1 MDDLFLYLI
10 VEGQYTQK
18 GVSMFR
24 TIRKFCLV
32 SVLALLLVIVLAAS
46 PPFSPTSY
54 ASSSSAASRLS
65 SSIAY
70 ATSTGVTTGWSNVRT
85 GTNTSAQI
93 DHVLAPNTTVTI
105 YDTVSGQIAW
115 GDISTWY
122 RVSPLNSSPLYIY
135 GGLIAVTSGNI
146 NRTNNSAP
154 SGQGKII
161 VVSISQEELDAY
173 DNGQLFVSTPVATG
187 QPALRTPTGTYHFF
201 AKYSPYTFISLWP
214 VGSPYYYASVTANYA
229 MEWAQGGYFLHDAP
243 WRGYFGK
250 GANYWHYD
258 PKMGEDPGTHGCIDV
273 PTPAMARI
281 FSWATIG
288 TTIQINP

>member
-1 MDDLFLYLI
+1 
-10 VEGQYTQK
+10 
-18 GVSMFR
+18 MFR

-32 SVLALLLVIVLAAS
+32 GVLALLLAIAFAAS

-65 SSIAY
+65 SSSVASHLLLPSLAY
-70 ATSTGVTTGWSNVRT
+70 ATSTGVTTGWANVRT
-85 GTNTSAQI
+85 DSNTSAQI
-93 DHVLAPNTTVTI
+93 DHVVAPNTTVTI
-105 YDTVSGQIAW
+105 YDTVSGQVAW
-115 GDISTWY
+115 GGISTWDH
-122 RVSPLNSSPLYIY
+122 VSPLNSSPLYIY
-135 GGLIAVTSGNI
+135 GGLLAVTSGNI
-146 NRTNNSAP
+146 NGTNNSAS
-154 SGQGKII
+154 SGQGKLII
-161 VVSISQEELDAY
+161 VSISQQELDAY

-187 QPALRTPTGTYHFF
+187 QPALPTPTGTYHFF

-214 VGSPYYYASVTANYA
+214 VGSPYYYAPVTANYA

-250 GANYWHYD
+250 GANNWHWD
-258 PKMGEDPGTHGCIDV
+258 PKMGKDPGSHGCIDV
-273 PTPAMARI
+273 PTPAMAQI